1 MKPVAMVK
9 NCWLLCRM
17 LKLGVGVG
25 VTVGSGWTNA
35 PEHVPSYDAPLRV
48 TVHGAPF
55 SNTEFAV
62 IAGEVA
68 A

>member
-1 MKPVAMVK
+1 
-9 NCWLLCRM
+9 M
-17 LKLGVGVG
+17 LNSPGARPSATPGLGLGVGVG

-62 IAGEVA
+62 IDGEVA